1 VSRPA
6 EEILEFD
13 RLRDL
18 LRGHTT
24 SAPGRRAVDALA
36 FRTGREELDREFAA
50 IAEAMACLRA
60 GSEVGFGALADP
72 QPWLARISMPGA
84 LLEPAELLD
93 VASLADTSAWLKEF
107 FREAA
112 PQFPLLASRARSLAD
127 LRPLAAAIRRAIL
140 PNGEISDDASPA
152 LRRIRAGIARTRE
165 TIQKT
170 MEQILRGRGS
180 TGEDY
185 VTRRNE
191 RFVIPVRASERHA
204 VDGVV
209 HAASASGQTIFVE
222 PLAAIEFN
230 NRLVQLSEEEA
241 GEIAR
246 ILDELTQRVAAEH
259 APLSHAVTTIAEI
272 DSLFARAR
280 FARQFDACIPEFAA
294 RALNNGLPPA
304 GALTASPLI
313 ALDAARHPVLESTL
327 RPQGRAVVP
336 LTLSLGGAETV
347 LVISGPNTGGKTV
360 ALKTV
365 GIAVLSAQSGI
376 PVAAQSARLSL
387 FDRVLADIGDEQ
399 SIAADLSTF
408 SAHILNL
415 KSMLATLTEQSL
427 VLVDEMG
434 TGTAPEEGAALAIA
448 LLDEFLARR
457 CLVLATTHHDRLKSY
472 ASTTPGVLNAAVEFD
487 EERLAPT
494 YRLRVGVPGGS
505 SGIAIALRLG
515 LPARIVDRA
524 GALMAPESREA
535 AGLIAYLHRSR
546 DTLEQMQRDLAEQA
560 RRLEDE
566 RRTLREEWVAR
577 QRQRIAELEK
587 RFAEALAEHERE
599 LARVLEAVH
608 DAELR
613 TKLEKQTRRKA
624 GQARSEARSEADA
637 AVVAHLSES
646 QPDLGIAAEIVRPP
660 NEDEL
665 VPGVRVRV
673 RGFSAPLVLRRRDRA
688 GAEVEA
694 GPLRMKVPLAEIIA
708 IVAEEPPKPASRT
721 SPPGISGAS
730 VRRMSSA
737 LPSPGTA
744 AARRSSNAPNTPNAP
759 NGEDTPADGDE
770 INLIGCTVEEATR
783 RADKFIDN
791 AALAGKPQVRVI
803 HGHGTGALRRG
814 LAQFFST
821 HPLVERIHAE
831 ADDRGGAAVTVVELK
846 D

>member
-1 VSRPA
+1 
-6 EEILEFD
+6 
-13 RLRDL
+13 
-18 LRGHTT
+18 
-24 SAPGRRAVDALA
+24 
-36 FRTGREELDREFAA
+36 
-50 IAEAMACLRA
+50 
-60 GSEVGFGALADP
+60 
-72 QPWLARISMPGA
+72 
-84 LLEPAELLD
+84 
-93 VASLADTSAWLKEF
+93 
-107 FREAA
+107 
-112 PQFPLLASRARSLAD
+112 
-127 LRPLAAAIRRAIL
+127 
-140 PNGEISDDASPA
+140 
-152 LRRIRAGIARTRE
+152 
-165 TIQKT
+165 
-170 MEQILRGRGS
+170 
-180 TGEDY
+180 
-185 VTRRNE
+185 
-191 RFVIPVRASERHA
+191 

-209 HAASASGQTIFVE
+209 HAASASGQTVFVE
-222 PLAAIEFN
+222 PLATIEFN

-241 GEIAR
+241 AEIAR
-246 ILDELTQRVAAEH
+246 ILEDLTQRVAAEQ
-259 APLSHAVTTIAEI
+259 APLSHAVATIAEM

-280 FARQFDACIPEFAA
+280 FARQFDACIPEFTAPVLTA
-294 RALNNGLPPA
+294 PMLTNGVFTA
-304 GALTASPLI
+304 GALI
-313 ALDAARHPVLESTL
+313 ALDAARHPVLENTL
-327 RPQGRAVVP
+327 RPQGREVVP

-399 SIAADLSTF
+399 SMAADLSTF
-408 SAHILNL
+408 SAHMLNL
-415 KSMLATLTEQSL
+415 TAMLATLTEQSL

-434 TGTAPEEGAALAIA
+434 TGTAPEEGAALAVA

-457 CLVLATTHHDRLKSY
+457 CLILATTHHDRLKSY

-524 GALMAPESREA
+524 AALMAPESREA

-546 DTLEQMQRDLAEQA
+546 DTLEQMQGDLAEQA
-560 RRLEDE
+560 RRLEEE
-566 RRTLREEWVAR
+566 RRTLREEWVGR

-599 LARVLEAVH
+599 LARVLEAVQ

-660 NEDEL
+660 NIDEL
-665 VPGVRVRV
+665 IPGMCVRV
-673 RGFSAPLVLRRRDRA
+673 RGFSAPLILLRRDRA
-688 GAEVEA
+688 SAEVEA
-694 GPLRMKVPLAEIIA
+694 GPLRMKIPLAEIIA
-708 IVAEEPPKPASRT
+708 IVAEEPAKPGGKTPR
-721 SPPGISGAS
+721 PGVSGAPGG
-730 VRRMSSA
+730 RMSSA
-737 LPSPGTA
+737 QPSPGTVA
-744 AARRSSNAPNTPNAP
+744 VGRASNT
-759 NGEDTPADGDE
+759 EDTVDGDE

-783 RADKFIDN
+783 RADKFLDN

-831 ADDRGGAAVTVVELK
+831 ADERGGAAVTVVELK